1 MLLPFEC
8 IQRQG
13 GHMAVKGRASRPGT
27 GAGTVPLQ
35 GRVAPEI
42 RDKARRAADA
52 AGISMA
58 AYLERLVAQDPV
70 DDNGCPTWLNP
81 RNDDQ
86 GVLPLGKTA

>member
-8 IQRQG
+8 IPRQG
-13 GHMAVKGRASRPGT
+13 GHMAVKGRTPRPGT
-27 GAGTVPLQ
+27 GVATVPLQ

-58 AYLERLVAQDPV
+58 AYLEQLVAQDPV